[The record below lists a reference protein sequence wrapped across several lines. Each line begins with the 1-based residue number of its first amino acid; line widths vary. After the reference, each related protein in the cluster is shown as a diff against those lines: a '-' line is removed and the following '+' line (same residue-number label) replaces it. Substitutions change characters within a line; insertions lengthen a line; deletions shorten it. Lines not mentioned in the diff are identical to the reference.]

1 MSGLVHA
8 VAIIVL
14 SLLFLPGR
22 KHAAPL
28 ALEFGTTDA
37 AGGNE
42 FDAVELAP
50 AESGADDA
58 AVAEDA
64 AAAALLDEPLP
75 AIEAG
80 LVVEST
86 EPETPDITSPDS
98 DPPEPAP
105 TPLEPAAVDN
115 AVSLAAAAAPAP
127 PADGGLGDGLSAEGA
142 SRGGGSAAGRA
153 RAAAANLSPAAS
165 FFGRSGEGKSVCFL
179 CDNSNSYRDGGF
191 HMVLDELARAVDGLR
206 ADQSF
211 FVVFFSD
218 AAYPLLHPAP
228 ANTLVPATPDNKRK
242 LRAWLQT
249 VEMCRGGQGLQ
260 QAVTLAGALEP
271 DVVYLLSDGEIAGSV
286 VDRVRD
292 ADFGEATVHTFGIQQ
307 SVVDRRTGQIDPDRA
322 REQESCNRNLVAIA
336 TAHGG
341 GFTPVIVPP
350 AAAALER
357 LRPIVRN
364 RLRGPIWGL
373 RL

>member
-8 VAIIVL
+8 LAILAL

-22 KHAAPL
+22 KLPAPL
-28 ALEFGTTDA
+28 VLECGTTDA
-37 AGGNE
+37 AGGDE
-42 FDAVELAP
+42 FDTVEIAP
-50 AESGADDA
+50 AETGADEA
-58 AVAEDA
+58 ALAEDA
-64 AAAALLDEPLP
+64 AAAALLAEPLP

-80 LVVEST
+80 LVVEPP
-86 EPETPDITSPDS
+86 EPETPDVTA
-98 DPPEPAP
+98 PEPS
-105 TPLEPAAVDN
+105 TAALDAVAADN
-115 AVSLAAAAAPAP
+115 AASLATAAGPAP
-127 PADGGLGDGLSAEGA
+127 LADAAIGGGLPGEVTGG
-142 SRGGGSAAGRA
+142 GGGSAPGRA
-153 RAAAANLSPAAS
+153 KAAAKGAPAAT
-165 FFGRSGEGKSVCFL
+165 FFGRSGDGKSVCFL

-242 LRAWLQT
+242 LRTWLQT

-260 QAVTLAGALEP
+260 QAVTLAAALEP
-271 DVVYLLSDGEIAGSV
+271 DVVYLLSDGEMAGSV

-292 ADFGEATVHTFGIQQ
+292 ADFGAATVHTFGIQQ

-322 REQESCNRNLVAIA
+322 REQESCNRNLVTIA
-336 TAHGG
+336 AAHGG

-357 LRPIVRN
+357 LRPIARN